1 MLLYLFVFVKFE
13 IEGSCCLFFNSIF
26 MNMNLQEMFLE
37 CLSSIC
43 FHTCESK
50 KGGKDQE
57 LIQSSSTHDPGFHM
71 GK

>member
-13 IEGSCCLFFNSIF
+13 IEGSCCSFFDSIF

-43 FHTCESK
+43 FHIFESE

-57 LIQSSSTHDPGFHM
+57 SIQSSSTRDPGYHI